1 MIKLVYIIRRRA
13 DFTPEAFRERWL
25 VTHGP
30 LVKQAANAIGARRY
44 IQSHTIDTP
53 LNAALA
59 ASRGMGEAYDG
70 ITEVWWDDMDTLTAG
85 MSSDE
90 GRAAAQRL
98 LDDERE
104 FIDFEHS
111 RIFLTEEHVIF
122 DYTTA
127 AKP

>member
-1 MIKLVYIIRRRA
+1 MIKLDYIIRRRA
-13 DFTPEAFRERWL
+13 DFTPEAFRRRWL

-30 LVKQAANAIGARRY
+30 LVKQAADAIRARRY

-59 ASRGMGEAYDG
+59 ASRGMGEAFDG
-70 ITEVWWDDMDTLTAG
+70 ITEVWWDDLDALTAG

-111 RIFLTEEHVIF
+111 YVFLTEEHVIF
-122 DYTTA
+122 DSA
-127 AKP
+127 AR